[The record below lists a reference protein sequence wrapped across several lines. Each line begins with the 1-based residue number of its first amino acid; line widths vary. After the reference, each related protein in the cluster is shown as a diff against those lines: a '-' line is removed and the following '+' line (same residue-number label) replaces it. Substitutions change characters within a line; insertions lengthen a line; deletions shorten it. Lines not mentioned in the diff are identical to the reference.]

1 MKNLD
6 NWSKHWYEYNRG
18 ERRWNLFILPET
30 TTLAAVR
37 SGRSDLLVFSADRR
51 KKGTARQID
60 RDRKKGKDRENIRK
74 KKVKKKIV
82 KKESK
87 KEI

>member
-18 ERRWNLFILPET
+18 EGQWNILPET

-74 KKVKKKIV
+74 KKWKRK
-82 KKESK
+82 
-87 KEI
+87 